1 MNKHKV
7 GIIGATGMVGQRFV
21 TLLAEHPWF
30 EITAL
35 AASPRSAGR
44 PYAQAVEGRWKMA
57 QPLPESVAELRVM
70 SAIDDI
76 DTICGMI
83 DLVFCAVDLDKQ
95 AIRELEE
102 AYAAK
107 GVAVV
112 SNNSAHRWTE
122 DIPMIIPEVNAE
134 HLKLIDDQRNN
145 RGWTTGCIV
154 VKPNCSIQSYVTVL
168 TALSQFAPKRAQV
181 TSIQAVSG
189 AGRTL
194 DEWPEMQDNIIPY
207 IGGEEEKSE
216 REPRKIWGSVT
227 NGVVAESEGPDISA
241 TCVRAPISDGHLAC
255 VAVDFATK
263 PSFEQIRDAVA
274 RFNAESGVAD
284 LPSAPSQAITLFED
298 DDRPQVRIDREIGN
312 GMGVSA
318 GRFRDQG
325 LFDWDFVSLAHN
337 TLRGAAG
344 GAVLTA
350 ELLVR
355 EGYVRS

>member
-1 MNKHKV
+1 MNKYRV
-7 GIIGATGMVGQRFV
+7 GIIGATGMVGQRFI

-30 EITAL
+30 DVMAL
-35 AASPRSAGR
+35 AASPKSAGK
-44 PYAQAVEGRWKMA
+44 PYAQAVEGRWKMT
-57 QPLPESVAELRVM
+57 QPLPESIAQLSVF
-70 SAIDDI
+70 SATDDI
-76 DTICGMI
+76 DAICNAV

-102 AYAAK
+102 AYASR

-122 DIPMIIPEVNAE
+122 DIPMIIPEVNAQ
-134 HLKLIDDQRNN
+134 HLKVIEAQRKN
-145 RGWTTGCIV
+145 RGWTSGCIV

-168 TALSQFAPKRAQV
+168 TALKEFSPTRVQV

-194 DEWPEMQDNIIPY
+194 DEWTDMQDNIIPF

-216 REPRKIWGSVT
+216 REPGKIWGAIE
-227 NGVVAESEGPDISA
+227 NGVITASNDQAISA

-255 VAVDFATK
+255 VAADFATK
-263 PSFEQIRDAVA
+263 PSIEQIRAAIAQFNSDA
-274 RFNAESGVAD
+274 GLAD
-284 LPSAPSQAITLFED
+284 LPSAPSEVITLFEE
-298 DDRPQVRIDREIGN
+298 DDRPQVRGDREIGG

-355 EGYVRS
+355 EGYVQR

>member
-1 MNKHKV
+1 MNKYRV

-30 EITAL
+30 DITAL

-44 PYAQAVEGRWKMA
+44 PYGQAVEGRWKMT
-57 QPLPESVAELRVM
+57 QSLPESVAGLQVM
-70 SAIDDI
+70 SATDDI
-76 DTICGMI
+76 DTICDMV

-102 AYAAK
+102 SYAAK

-122 DIPMIIPEVNAE
+122 DVPMIIPEVNAE
-134 HLKLIDDQRNN
+134 HLKVIDAQREN
-145 RGWTTGCIV
+145 RGWTSGCIV

-168 TALSQFAPKRAQV
+168 TALNRFAPAKAQV

-194 DEWPEMQDNIIPY
+194 DDWSEMQDNIIPY

-216 REPRKIWGSVT
+216 REPLKIWGEPR
-227 NGVVAESEGPDISA
+227 NGVIVESSDLSISA

-263 PSFEQIRDAVA
+263 PSFEQIREAVTQ
-274 RFNAESGVAD
+274 FNAESGVSD

-298 DDRPQVRIDREIGN
+298 DDRPQVREDREIGK

-355 EGYVRS
+355 EGYVRR

>member
-1 MNKHKV
+1 MNKYRV

-30 EITAL
+30 EVVAL
-35 AASPRSAGR
+35 AASPRSAGK
-44 PYAQAVEGRWKMA
+44 PYAQAVDGRWKMA
-57 QPLPESVAELRVM
+57 QPLSEKIASLGVM
-70 SAIDDI
+70 SATDDI
-76 DTICGMI
+76 DAICDMV

-102 AYAAK
+102 AYASK
-107 GVAVV
+107 GIAVV

-122 DIPMIIPEVNAE
+122 DIPMIIPEVNAR
-134 HLKLIDDQRNN
+134 HLEVIEAQRKN

-168 TALSQFAPKRAQV
+168 SALQQFKPTRVQV

-194 DEWPEMQDNIIPY
+194 DDWTEMQDNIIPY

-216 REPRKIWGSVT
+216 REPRKIWGAVE
-227 NGVVAESEGPDISA
+227 NGAIVESADQAISA

-255 VAVDFATK
+255 VGVDFASK
-263 PSFEQIRDAVA
+263 PTFDQIRAAVA
-274 RFNAESGVAD
+274 QFNDDSGVSD
-284 LPSAPSQAITLFED
+284 LPSAPSQAITLFEE
-298 DDRPQVRIDREIGN
+298 DDRPQVRVDREIGG

-318 GRFRDQG
+318 GRFREHG

-355 EGYVRS
+355 EGYVQR

>member
-1 MNKHKV
+1 MEKYRV

-30 EITAL
+30 DITAL
-35 AASPRSAGR
+35 AASSRSAGM
-44 PYAQAVEGRWKMA
+44 PYGDAVDGRWKMD
-57 QPLPESVAELRVM
+57 QPIPGNVADLMVM
-70 SAIDDI
+70 SATGDL
-76 DTICGMI
+76 DTISGMV
-83 DLVFCAVDLDKQ
+83 DLLFCAVDLDKQ

-122 DIPMIIPEVNAE
+122 DIPMIIPEVNAH
-134 HLKLIDDQRNN
+134 HLEVIEAQRKN
-145 RGWTTGCIV
+145 RGWTSGCIV

-168 TALSQFAPKRAQV
+168 SALKDFAPTRVQV

-194 DEWPEMQDNIIPY
+194 EEWPEMRDNIIPY

-216 REPRKIWGSVT
+216 REPRKIWGRVED
-227 NGVVAESEGPDISA
+227 GVIVESGDQAISA
-241 TCVRAPISDGHLAC
+241 TCVRAPISDGHMAC
-255 VAVDFATK
+255 VSVDFATK
-263 PSFEQIRDAVA
+263 PSLEQIREAVTQ
-274 RFNAESGVAD
+274 FNASAGLSD
-284 LPSAPSQAITLFED
+284 LPSAPSELITLFEE
-298 DDRPQVRIDREIGN
+298 DDRPQVRSDREIGQ
-312 GMGVSA
+312 GMGISA
-318 GRFRDQG
+318 GRFREKG

-355 EGYVRS
+355 EGYVQR